1 MYFIDVILPIP
12 IKQAFTYSVNAHEAH
27 FLSPGFRVAVPFGK
41 SKIYTGIVLA
51 IHQTPP
57 QGYETKEID
66 QILDQYPIVTD
77 QQLSFWQWM
86 ASYYMCAIGEVVR
99 AALPGA
105 FLLESETTLI
115 KKAAVQITDNALSD
129 DEFTVYEALEHRTQ
143 LTIHDVRSLLDK
155 PNVMTVV
162 KGLIQKDIISVHE
175 TVYEQYVPKK
185 VAFVSLATQYKEEEN
200 LRELLDH
207 MSRAPKQKEL
217 LMHLFVLE
225 AGSEQ
230 AITSKQLL
238 EKAQGSTAVLKALVD
253 KGIVVKESKQVDRI
267 DYTGAAGEDSQN
279 LNTAQQ
285 EALAQTQ
292 AFLEQGQIVL
302 LHGVTSSGKTELY
315 VKLIEQALERGEQV
329 LYMLPEIALTT
340 QLISRLQV
348 YFGERVSVYHS
359 RYSVHE
365 RIEVWNNVLQNQK
378 KAQLIVGARSS
389 LFLPFANLGLCIVDE
404 EHEPSFKQ
412 YNPAPRYHAR
422 DAVIMLANQIGAKV
436 LLGSATPSLESYF
449 NAKHG
454 KYGLVELKE
463 RFGNVLMPEI
473 SLVDLKEKQRKKR
486 MEGHFSDTLKEA
498 IQETLQ
504 NQEQVILFQNR
515 RGFSPI
521 VECLTCGTA
530 PQCPNC
536 DVSLTYHKHRD
547 QLRCHYCGYN
557 MAMTLDCLACGSPTL
572 DPKGFGTEQIEIE
585 ARELFPEVSIAR
597 MDQDTM
603 RAKHA
608 HAKLIEA
615 FEQEEV
621 QILIGTQMLAKGLDF
636 RKVGLVGVLKAD
648 SLLNFPD
655 FRAHERSFQLLSQVA
670 GRAGRTQK
678 RGLVLIQT
686 YNPYHQILQQVS
698 QHNYEAMYEQEL
710 EDRYQ
715 FKYSPY
721 HRSVRITFKHRNL
734 NNLQKGSYWF
744 AKALQQLFG
753 EAVLGPEAPPVG
765 RIRNEYISNVLL
777 KIGAN
782 QSLAKSKQGVL
793 KVQRSFFAIKEF
805 ARIKVILDV
814 DPY

>member
-1 MYFIDVILPIP
+1 M
-12 IKQAFTYSVNAHEAH
+12 
-27 FLSPGFRVAVPFGK
+27 AVPFGK

-57 QGYETKEID
+57 QGYDTKEID
-66 QILDQYPIVTD
+66 QILDQYPIVT
-77 QQLSFWQWM
+77 QEQLTFWQWM

-105 FLLESETTLI
+105 FLLESETTLV
-115 KKAAVQITDNALSD
+115 KKANVNVKDSALSD
-129 DEFTVYEALEHRTQ
+129 DEFTVFEALEHRTQ

-155 PNVMTVV
+155 PNVMTVI
-162 KGLIQKDIISVHE
+162 KGLIQKELIGVHE
-175 TVYEQYVPKK
+175 TIYEQYIPKK
-185 VAFVSLATQYKEEEN
+185 ITYVSLAPSYKEEDS
-200 LRELLDH
+200 LRELLDQ
-207 MSRAPKQKEL
+207 MNRAPKQKEL
-217 LMHLFVLE
+217 LMHLFMLE
-225 AGSEQ
+225 ATSQQ
-230 AITSKQLL
+230 AISSKQLL
-238 EKAQGSTAVLKALVD
+238 DKAQASTAVLKALID
-253 KGIVVKESKQVDRI
+253 KGIVLKESKQIDRVN
-267 DYTGAAGEDSQN
+267 YSGAQGEDSQH
-279 LNTAQQ
+279 LNAAQQ
-285 EALAQTQ
+285 KALGKVRSYLDQQ
-292 AFLEQGQIVL
+292 QITL

-315 VKLIEQALERGEQV
+315 VKLIEEALDRGEQV

-365 RIEVWNNVLQNQK
+365 RIEVWNNVLQNQS

-412 YNPAPRYHAR
+412 FNPAPRYHAR
-422 DAVIMLANQIGAKV
+422 DAIIMLANQVKAKV
-436 LLGSATPSLESYF
+436 LLGSATPSLESYY
-449 NAKHG
+449 NAVNG
-454 KYGLVELKE
+454 KYGLVHLKE
-463 RFGNVLMPEI
+463 RYGNVLMPEI
-473 SLVDLKEKQRKKR
+473 SLVDLKDKQRKKR
-486 MEGHFSDTLKEA
+486 MTGHFSDTLTEA

-504 NQEQVILFQNR
+504 NGEQVILFQNR
-515 RGFSPI
+515 RGFAPI

-547 QLRCHYCGYN
+547 QLRCHYCGFN
-557 MAMTLDCLACGSPTL
+557 MAMTIDCQACGSPTL

-585 ARELFPEVSIAR
+585 ARALFPEVNIAR

-608 HAKLIEA
+608 HAKLIDA
-615 FEQEEV
+615 FEQEQV
-621 QILIGTQMLAKGLDF
+621 QMLIGTQMLAKGLDF

-678 RGLVLIQT
+678 RGQVLIQT

-698 QHNYEAMYEQEL
+698 QHDYEAMYEQEL

-721 HRSVRITFKHRNL
+721 HRAIRITFKHRNL

-744 AKALQQLFG
+744 AKALEQVFG

-765 RIRNEYISNVLL
+765 RIRNEYIANVLL
-777 KIGAN
+777 KIGPK
-782 QSLAKSKQGVL
+782 QSLTKAKQSVL
-793 KVQRSFFAIKEF
+793 KVQRSFMSVKEF
-805 ARIKVILDV
+805 ARIKVIVDV

>member
-1 MYFIDVILPIP
+1 
-12 IKQAFTYSVNAHEAH
+12 VNAHEAH

-41 SKIYTGIVLA
+41 SKIYTGIVSA
-51 IHQTPP
+51 VHQIPP

-66 QILDQYPIVTD
+66 QILDEYPIVTEA
-77 QQLSFWQWM
+77 QLTHWQWI

-99 AALPGA
+99 AGLPGA
-105 FLLESETTLI
+105 FLLESETLLI
-115 KKAAVQITDNALSD
+115 KIPDSRAQDDGLTE
-129 DEFTVYEALEHRTQ
+129 DEFTLYEAIEHRSQ
-143 LTIHDVRSLLDK
+143 LTINDVRSLLDK
-155 PNVMTVV
+155 QNVMSVV
-162 KGLIQKDIISVHE
+162 KSLINKKLIGIQE
-175 TVYEQYVPKK
+175 TIYEQYIPKK
-185 VAFVSLATQYKEEEN
+185 ITLVSLASQFKEETQ
-200 LRELLDH
+200 LRDLLDQ
-207 MSRAPKQKEL
+207 MNRAPKQKEL
-217 LMHLFVLE
+217 LMHLFMLE
-225 AGSEQ
+225 AVSDQ
-230 AITSKQLL
+230 AVTTKALL
-238 EKAQGSTAVLKALVD
+238 EKSQGNSNVLKALVD
-253 KGIVVKESKQVDRI
+253 KGIIVKKSMQIDRI
-267 DYTGAAGEDSQN
+267 DYAGAPGEDSQN
-279 LNTAQQ
+279 LNPSQLD
-285 EALAQTQ
+285 ALRQIKDHFNQ
-292 AFLEQGQIVL
+292 NQIVL
-302 LHGVTSSGKTELY
+302 LHGVTSSGKTEVY
-315 VKLIEQALERGEQV
+315 VKLIEEALNKGQQV

-365 RIEVWNNVLQNQK
+365 RIEVWNNVLQNK
-378 KAQLIVGARSS
+378 PKAQLIVGARSS

-412 YNPAPRYHAR
+412 YNPSPRYHAR
-422 DAVIMLANQIGAKV
+422 DAVIMLAIQTNAKV
-436 LLGSATPSLESYF
+436 LLGSATPSLESYY
-449 NAKHG
+449 NAKQG

-463 RFGNVLMPEI
+463 RYGNVLMPEI

-486 MEGHFSDTLKEA
+486 MKGHFSDTLKEA
-498 IQETLQ
+498 IEETLQ
-504 NQEQVILFQNR
+504 NNEQVILFQNR

-521 VECLTCGTA
+521 VECTTCGTA

-536 DVSLTYHKHRD
+536 DVSLTYHKHKD

-557 MAMTLDCLACGSPTL
+557 MAMTIDCLACGSPTL

-585 ARELFPEVSIAR
+585 AKELFPDVAIAR

-608 HAKLIEA
+608 HAKLIES
-615 FEQEEV
+615 FEREEIK
-621 QILIGTQMLAKGLDF
+621 ILIGTQMLAKGLDF

-655 FRAHERSFQLLSQVA
+655 FRAFERSFQLLSQVA

-698 QHNYEAMYEQEL
+698 EHNFEAMYEQEL

-721 HRSVRITFKHRNL
+721 HRSIRCTFKHRNL
-734 NNLQKGSYWF
+734 NTLKKGSYWF
-744 AKALQQLFG
+744 AKALEQVFG
-753 EAVLGPEAPPVG
+753 SAVLGPEAPPVG
-765 RIRNEYISNVLL
+765 RIRNEYIANVLL
-777 KIGAN
+777 KIGPN
-782 QSLAKSKQGVL
+782 QSLNKSKQSVL
-793 KVQRSFFAIKEF
+793 KVQRSFMAIKEF
-805 ARIKVILDV
+805 ARIKITLDV